1 MAFKVFTAFEEAGN
15 RMYCATCGAALAQGL
30 SYCNRCG
37 ARSGAD
43 ARDSGDRPRPET
55 LVMAMVTVFVFGIAA
70 IIGLLAV
77 MKHFGLNDGLI
88 NGFMMMVFL
97 LLVALEVVFVWQL
110 AGHKR
115 AAEAR
120 GAAAAP
126 KEQTTQELEG
136 VNARTLSDAP
146 PSVTEHATRTFEPA
160 YRERGS
166 K

>member
-1 MAFKVFTAFEEAGN
+1 
-15 RMYCATCGAALAQGL
+15 MYCATCGAALAQGL

-43 ARDSGDRPRPET
+43 ARDADRPRPET
-55 LVMAMVTVFVFGIAA
+55 LVMALVTVFVFGIGA

-88 NGFMMMVFL
+88 NGFMLMVFL
-97 LLVALEVVFVWQL
+97 LLVALEAVFVWQL
-110 AGHKR
+110 AGRRR

-120 GAAAAP
+120 GEAIAP
-126 KEQTTQELEG
+126 KGQTTQELEG

-160 YRERGS
+160 YRERGP

>member
-1 MAFKVFTAFEEAGN
+1 
-15 RMYCATCGAALAQGL
+15 MYCSTCGAALAQGL

-43 ARDSGDRPRPET
+43 ARDADRPRPET

-70 IIGLLAV
+70 FTGLLAV
-77 MKHFGLNDGLI
+77 MKHYGINDGLT
-88 NGFMMMVFL
+88 NGFTMMVFL
-97 LLVALEVVFVWQL
+97 LMVAIEAVFIWML
-110 AGHKR
+110 LSGRR
-115 AAEAR
+115 AAEGKQEAAR
-120 GAAAAP
+120 L

-136 VNARTLSDAP
+136 ANARALQDAP

-160 YRERGS
+160 YRERGL